1 MTSLNKKSKQSKENM
16 QSTGTSGVIRQ
27 SQTNNSAL
35 NDASISSS
43 NNNNEI
49 IISQNNNSKEIS
61 CDEMLTLGKSK
72 NFPKNFVVINEEEFS
87 YTSTLYFFKFTSNY
101 TTKPTKSISFECK
114 F

>member
-49 IISQNNNSKEIS
+49 IISQNNDSKEIS

-72 NFPKNFVVINEEEFS
+72 NFPKNVKFVGRNLTKYYINSKKLPKTVCHFAQ
-87 YTSTLYFFKFTSNY
+87 
-101 TTKPTKSISFECK
+101 I
-114 F
+114 

>member
-1 MTSLNKKSKQSKENM
+1 MASLNKKSKQSKKNM

-35 NDASISSS
+35 NVASS

-72 NFPKNFVVINEEEFS
+72 IFPKI
-87 YTSTLYFFKFTSNY
+87 
-101 TTKPTKSISFECK
+101 
-114 F
+114 

>member
-16 QSTGTSGVIRQ
+16 QSTSNSGVIRQ

-35 NDASISSS
+35 NDASIASS

-49 IISQNNNSKEIS
+49 ILSQNNNSKEIS

-72 NFPKNFVVINEEEFS
+72 IFPKI
-87 YTSTLYFFKFTSNY
+87 
-101 TTKPTKSISFECK
+101 
-114 F
+114 